1 MEHKGTLV
9 LGAFL
14 QDCHVLSSW
23 KVGQMQG
30 CTFLQ
35 IFQAILLLVSSISLS
50 LSLSL
55 VSLFVIKS

>member
-9 LGAFL
+9 LLVGAFL
-14 QDCHVLSSW
+14 QDCHMLSSW

-30 CTFLQ
+30 SPFLQ

-55 VSLFVIKS
+55 MCLSL